1 MAQDIASVVSA
12 SMATVRSMRESLAD
26 DDIVDDVDR
35 GQGSSASPM
44 TSKMMSSADI
54 GSSHERPAH
63 PPPNRDPV
71 LAARGLP
78 DYTALLA
85 AELEAAARAAN
96 KHAVSPLGVGEV
108 VLSAREL
115 TGISQRH
122 LAARAETTQASVTAI
137 ESGKRLPTVRM
148 LMRLVGAAGLEL
160 VVGLRKPGAP
170 EPIVVG
176 ALVPNDDDGLADF
189 LPIRTLSPFD
199 GPRDR

>member
-1 MAQDIASVVSA
+1 
-12 SMATVRSMRESLAD
+12 
-26 DDIVDDVDR
+26 
-35 GQGSSASPM
+35 M
-44 TSKMMSSADI
+44 TSKMMSSAGS

-63 PPPNRDPV
+63 PPPNRDPI

-78 DYTALLA
+78 DYAALLA
-85 AELEAAARAAN
+85 AELEAAAQAETRQT
-96 KHAVSPLGVGEV
+96 VSPLGVGEI

-115 TGISQRH
+115 TGISQRL
-122 LAARAETTQASVTAI
+122 LAARAGTTQASITAI

-148 LMRLVGAAGLEL
+148 LIRLVQAAGLEL
-160 VVGLRKPGAP
+160 VIGLRKPGAP

-176 ALVPNDDDGLADF
+176 ALIPNDDDGLADF